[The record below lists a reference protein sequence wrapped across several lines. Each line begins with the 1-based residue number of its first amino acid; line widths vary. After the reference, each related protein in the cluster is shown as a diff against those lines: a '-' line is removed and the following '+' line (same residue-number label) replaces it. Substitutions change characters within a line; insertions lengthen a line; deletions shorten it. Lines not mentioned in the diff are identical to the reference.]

1 MVPPACYHDVSTA
14 LPNHYAPPRHNV
26 WFILTLTQVSEWL
39 TLTVPVCRSGKE
51 ATMASRD
58 KRGKE
63 KRKPKK
69 DKLAV
74 GKPREGSEIIEHV
87 QHHGQTP
94 ADKNQ

>member
-1 MVPPACYHDVSTA
+1 MCG
-14 LPNHYAPPRHNV
+14 L
-26 WFILTLTQVSEWL
+26 FLTLTQVSEWL